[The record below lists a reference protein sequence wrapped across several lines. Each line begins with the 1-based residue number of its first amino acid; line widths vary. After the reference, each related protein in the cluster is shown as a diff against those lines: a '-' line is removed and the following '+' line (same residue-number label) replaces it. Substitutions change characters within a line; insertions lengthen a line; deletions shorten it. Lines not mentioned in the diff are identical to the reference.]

1 MSLPPLH
8 FIVLGM
14 TKKKILVVDDQEIM
28 RNIMAEIVNADEN
41 LEVCGFADDGM
52 QAVKQVDALSPD
64 LVLLDLEMPEWDG
77 MGFLRHYRSNFQG
90 KVVVLS
96 GKVGGALRPI
106 GDAAR
111 RQGADEVLE
120 KPKGE
125 GGKPTADDTK
135 MIIETI
141 YKVLGL

>member
-1 MSLPPLH
+1 MVFS
-8 FIVLGM
+8 M
-14 TKKKILVVDDQEIM
+14 TKKRILVVDDQEIM

-41 LEVCGFADDGM
+41 LEVCGFANDGM
-52 QAVKQVDALSPD
+52 QAVKQVNDLNPD

-77 MGFLRHYRSNFQG
+77 MGFLRHYRSNFKG

-106 GDAAR
+106 GDAAK

-120 KPKGE
+120 KPKGD
-125 GGKPTADDTK
+125 GGKPTAEDTK
-135 MIIETI
+135 MIIGTI
-141 YKVLGL
+141 YKALGI

>member
-1 MSLPPLH
+1 MSTKR
-8 FIVLGM
+8 VL
-14 TKKKILVVDDQEIM
+14 IVDDSELM
-28 RNIMAEIVNADEN
+28 RKVLTDFISGDPK
-41 LEVCGFADDGM
+41 LEVCGEAADGM
-52 QAVKQVDALSPD
+52 EAVKVADELKPD
-64 LVLLDLEMPEWDG
+64 LILLDMEMPEWDG

-120 KPKGE
+120 KPKGD
-125 GGKPTADDTK
+125 GGKPTAEDTK
-135 MIIETI
+135 MIIDTI
-141 YKVLGL
+141 YKVLEL